1 MHRMLHRTLILSGLI
16 GAALLQSAATHA
28 QAQPVVIKK
37 GSLSKERERRFVQ
50 EVKVLDEFIER
61 FNDSKSSYLRQVYQ
75 SKKQSFNLNRR
86 QLIQSLFNNPTAW
99 AAKPEVKDFISQ
111 VTDSTAPQ
119 FLDVTDSNW
128 YAQASCVFINHG
140 KQTVVPLVL
149 QLVVAPD
156 SSATWMIAGVGST
169 PVLEKSEAVD
179 TTKLAS
185 EPVSSTKYIPPTGH
199 ATNFLSL
206 HKVFTQE
213 MNPVNYFV
221 GDVLHTERCTAFVN
235 LVKAGKL
242 KFDHTKSIKFHFF
255 QVPNYVF
262 TVERFERDGTNS
274 GWLINSLKP
283 ADESQKSEQKSQLLQ
298 RPL

>member
-1 MHRMLHRTLILSGLI
+1 MQRPLHRILFLPI
-16 GAALLQSAATHA
+16 LLGTSFFQPVAVHA
-28 QAQPVVIKK
+28 QTEPIVIKK
-37 GSLSKERERRFVQ
+37 GTLSKERERRFVQ

-61 FNDSKSSYLRQVYQ
+61 FNDSKSSYLRQVYK
-75 SKKQSFNLNRR
+75 SKKQSFTMNRR

-99 AAKPEVKDFISQ
+99 AAKPEVKSFIAQ
-111 VTDSTAPQ
+111 VTDTVQPQ

-128 YAQASCVFINHG
+128 YAQASCVFINRG

-156 SSATWMIAGVGST
+156 SSATWMISGVGSV
-169 PVLEKSEAVD
+169 PALENSEVVD
-179 TTKLAS
+179 TSKLSS
-185 EPVSSTKYIPPTGH
+185 EPVSNTKYIPPTGH

-206 HKVFTQE
+206 HKVFTPE
-213 MNPVNYFV
+213 MNPANYFV

-255 QVPNYVF
+255 QVPNYAF

-283 ADESQKSEQKSQLLQ
+283 ADDAAKAAQKAQLLQ
-298 RPL
+298 RQL